1 ILLFLNSPSRLIK
14 KNIPQSLKRTGPT
27 IFLFHKK
34 ILSSN
39 SERKNSMLTVK
50 LRRLL
55 NSIDFFVD

>member
-1 ILLFLNSPSRLIK
+1 M
-14 KNIPQSLKRTGPT
+14 KRTGPT

-55 NSIDFFVD
+55 NSIDFFVDSYELGLSKNFLKV